1 MATKQDY
8 YEILG
13 VDKNSTDENIKKAF
27 RKLAFQY
34 HPDHNHD
41 VGATDKFKELNEAY
55 QVLSDPDKRAAY
67 DRFGHGGADGVFG
80 QGFEGFNFGGWG
92 DIFDTFFGGAT
103 TATRQAQQRGSDLHY
118 RVTITLAEAAFGCE
132 KELKLTRTESCSIC
146 QGIGSKPGSQPSR
159 CPNCNGTGQLRKV
172 QQSVFGRFIN
182 TATCSQCHGEGR
194 IITEPCSQ
202 CRGSGKEKHKRN
214 ISVNIPAGV
223 DDGSQLRLNGEGDAG
238 LRSGSTGN
246 LYITLS
252 VLPHEFFFRDGDD
265 TLYELPINFAQAAL
279 GDEIEVPTLDG
290 NVKLKVP
297 AGSQTGKVFRL
308 KDKGIPR
315 LRRHGRGDQLVKLV
329 VVTPES
335 LNKEQRQLFTE
346 LAGSLGLTKRNR
358 HKS

>member
-1 MATKQDY
+1 
-8 YEILG
+8 
-13 VDKNSTDENIKKAF
+13 
-27 RKLAFQY
+27 
-34 HPDHNHD
+34 
-41 VGATDKFKELNEAY
+41 
-55 QVLSDPDKRAAY
+55 
-67 DRFGHGGADGVFG
+67 
-80 QGFEGFNFGGWG
+80 
-92 DIFDTFFGGAT
+92 
-103 TATRQAQQRGSDLHY
+103 
-118 RVTITLAEAAFGCE
+118 
-132 KELKLTRTESCSIC
+132 
-146 QGIGSKPGSQPSR
+146 
-159 CPNCNGTGQLRKV
+159 
-172 QQSVFGRFIN
+172 
-182 TATCSQCHGEGR
+182 
-194 IITEPCSQ
+194 
-202 CRGSGKEKHKRN
+202 
-214 ISVNIPAGV
+214 
-223 DDGSQLRLNGEGDAG
+223 
-238 LRSGSTGN
+238 
-246 LYITLS
+246 